1 MSRKRE
7 SWQKATGVM
16 YLLHKDNPMHPHTA
30 RWKLETGRLPLKEET
45 QLMKDFNS
53 HTIRDTY
60 RDFHRGEETVESF
73 RNEKLED
80 MERKGWVTK
89 SDYHIAKRL
98 KKYL

>member
-1 MSRKRE
+1 
-7 SWQKATGVM
+7 VM

-45 QLMKDFNS
+45 QLMKDFKS
-53 HTIRDTY
+53 HT
-60 RDFHRGEETVESF
+60 GEETVESF